1 MAGTLIEQAWFTGPK
16 TKHPLADPVTAKV
29 LVLRQSGGDSVAVLT
44 TITAWVRELM
54 ALPEVPLADRFAV
67 LDLLDGHAK
76 NHQINLVPEFLE
88 TTRLR
93 KLTEGLLWTTCF
105 DFWTAIGDAYQA
117 CLDAYQAAP
126 QRRGGFAAADA
137 FETLLPVL
145 VGRIIRSLTLQYK
158 WAVLRHLRVDRKF
171 WQDLGR
177 TYLFAESREFAT
189 RRVAVY
195 ASRHGES
202 SARTELLK
210 ILMLAVSG
218 PDALTPIQQHIAER
232 IIAHLGERFVLSVM
246 PQAAGVFDFD
256 LASGLPPTRNRQDQ
270 PTPLLVRHFGPGAAS
285 EGLEEL
291 TGHLRRTGSLPP
303 FINFGQPVERTQI
316 GAVLNHLS
324 RSWAATPVPRQGKRQ
339 DLAAEL
345 TIVPCLIESARW
357 LTRLM
362 EGGSIAA
369 AAPAIAERWQ
379 ACDVSAQGCAA
390 IIPQDPGDW
399 VAVGTLV
406 GIHRV
411 SEVAYR
417 MAIIRRIIS
426 EGHRQ
431 HRIGM
436 EFVGDAA
443 APVALFPAAATH
455 AADPQRAGETAVLV
469 SRRPDPRGIIE
480 LLGRHDGIIGAAGL
494 QMRFR
499 DRVYRLE
506 LDDLI
511 EDAPGYRRTRYRLS

>member
-1 MAGTLIEQAWFTGPK
+1 MAEITFEQEWFTGPK
-16 TKHPLADPVTAKV
+16 TRHPLADPATARV
-29 LVLRQSGGDSVAVLT
+29 LLARHRAGDSVAVLT
-44 TITAWVRELM
+44 TITGWVHELM
-54 ALPEVPLADRFAV
+54 ALPEVALADRFAV
-67 LDLLDGHAK
+67 LDLLDTHAK

-88 TTRLR
+88 TARLR
-93 KLTEGLLWTTCF
+93 KLTEGVLWTTSF
-105 DFWTAIGDAYQA
+105 EFWTAIGDAYQA
-117 CLDAYQAAP
+117 CLDAYQAEP
-126 QRRGGFAAADA
+126 RPRGELDEFNE
-137 FETLLPVL
+137 FNELLPVL

-158 WAVLRHLRVDRKF
+158 WALLRHRRVDRKF

-210 ILMLAVSG
+210 ILMLAISG

-246 PQAAGVFDFD
+246 PQAAAVFDFD
-256 LASGLPPTRNRQDQ
+256 LASGQPPSRNAQDNL
-270 PTPLLVRHFGPGAAS
+270 TPLLVRHFGPGAAN
-285 EGLEEL
+285 EGLDEL
-291 TGHLRRTGSLPP
+291 TGYLRRTGGLPP
-303 FINFGQPVERTQI
+303 YINFGQPVERTQI
-316 GAVLNHLS
+316 SVVLSHLS
-324 RSWAATPVPRQGKRQ
+324 RSWADTPVRRQGKRQ

-357 LTRLM
+357 LTRM
-362 EGGSIAA
+362 AQAGSIAA

-379 ACDVSAQGCAA
+379 ACDASAQGCGA

-406 GIHRV
+406 GVHRAG
-411 SEVAYR
+411 EAPYR
-417 MAIIRRIIS
+417 MAVIRRIFS
-426 EGHRQ
+426 EDHRQ

-469 SRRPDPRGIIE
+469 SRRPDPRGIVE
-480 LLGRHDGIIGAAGL
+480 LLGRHDGIIGAASL
-494 QMRFR
+494 QMRLR

-506 LDDLI
+506 LDAVV

>member
-1 MAGTLIEQAWFTGPK
+1 MAETTFAHEWFTGPK
-16 TKHPLADPVTAKV
+16 LKHPLADPATAKV
-29 LVLRQSGGDSVAVLT
+29 LLARHRGGDSVAVLT
-44 TITAWVRELM
+44 TITGWVRDLM
-54 ALPEVPLADRFAV
+54 ALPDVALAERFAV
-67 LDLLDGHAK
+67 LDQLDAHAK

-88 TTRLR
+88 TARLR
-93 KLTEGLLWTTCF
+93 KLTESVLWTTCS
-105 DFWTAIGDAYQA
+105 DFWTTLGDAYQA

-126 QRRGGFAAADA
+126 RPHPGLDY
-137 FETLLPVL
+137 LLPLL
-145 VGRIIRSLTLQYK
+145 VGRIIRSLTRQYK
-158 WAVLRHLRVDRKF
+158 WAVLRHQRVERKF

-246 PQAAGVFDFD
+246 PQTAGIFDFD
-256 LASGLPPTRNRQDQ
+256 LASGLPPTRNSQDK
-270 PTPLLVRHFGPGAAS
+270 PTPLLVRHFGPGAAN
-285 EGLEEL
+285 EGLKEL
-291 TGHLRRTGSLPP
+291 TGYLRRTGALPP
-303 FINFGQPVERTQI
+303 FINFGQPVEWAQI
-316 GAVLNHLS
+316 SAVLNHLS
-324 RSWAATPVPRQGKRQ
+324 RNWAASPVPRQGKRQ
-339 DLAAEL
+339 DLATEL
-345 TIVPCLIESARW
+345 TIVPCLIDSARW

-362 EGGSIAA
+362 DGGDIAA
-369 AAPAIAERWQ
+369 AAPAGAERWQ
-379 ACDVSAQGCAA
+379 ACDVSAKGCGA
-390 IIPQDPGDW
+390 IIPQHAGNW

-406 GIHRV
+406 GVHRA
-411 SEVAYR
+411 SEAPYR
-417 MAIIRRIIS
+417 MAIVRRIS
-426 EGHRQ
+426 GDGHHQ

-443 APVALFPAAATH
+443 AAVALFPAAATA
-455 AADPQRAGETAVLV
+455 AADPQRHGETAVLV

-480 LLGRHDGIIGAAGL
+480 LLGRPDGIIGATGL

-506 LDDLI
+506 LDAVI
-511 EDAPGYRRTRYRLS
+511 EDTRGYRRTRYRLA

>member
-1 MAGTLIEQAWFTGPK
+1 MAEIIVEQEWFTGPQ
-16 TKHPLADPVTAKV
+16 TKHPLADPLSAKV
-29 LVLRQSGGDSVAVLT
+29 LVSRHSGGDSVAVLT

-67 LDLLDGHAK
+67 LDRLDAHAK

-88 TTRLR
+88 TARLR
-93 KLTEGLLWTTCF
+93 KLTEGVLWTTSF

-117 CLDAYQAAP
+117 CLDAYQVAP
-126 QRRGGFAAADA
+126 QPSAELDEFN
-137 FETLLPVL
+137 ELLPVL

-158 WAVLRHLRVDRKF
+158 WAVLRHRRVDRKF

-177 TYLFAESREFAT
+177 TYLFAESREFAA

-202 SARTELLK
+202 SASTELLK

-256 LASGLPPTRNRQDQ
+256 LASGRPPSRNAQDQ
-270 PTPLLVRHFGPGAAS
+270 PTPLLVRHFGPGSAN
-285 EGLEEL
+285 EGLDEL
-291 TGHLRRTGSLPP
+291 TGYLRRTGTLPP
-303 FINFGQPVERTQI
+303 YINFGQPVERTQI
-316 GAVLNHLS
+316 SVVLSHLS
-324 RSWAATPVPRQGKRQ
+324 RSWADTPVPRRGKRQ

-357 LTRLM
+357 LTRM
-362 EGGSIAA
+362 AQAGSIAA
-369 AAPAIAERWQ
+369 AAPAIAERCQ
-379 ACDVSAQGCAA
+379 ACDASARGCGA

-406 GIHRV
+406 GVHRA
-411 SEVAYR
+411 SEAPYR
-417 MAIIRRIIS
+417 MAIIRRVIS

-455 AADPQRAGETAVLV
+455 AADPSRAGETAVLV

-494 QMRFR
+494 QMRLR

-511 EDAPGYRRTRYRLS
+511 EDAAGYRRTRYRLS